1 MKTETMMITTQA
13 TFSDDGTKRYILR
26 KEWDIAKPSLGVIM
40 LVPSAACGVSAD
52 TTSMLVMNNAW
63 RLGYGSVTILN
74 LFSTINDFGL
84 KDGVVDDE
92 ENINAIIFEVG
103 KVDTI
108 VYAPGVGKAKNKLF
122 QKRQEQVL
130 TALYPYKEKLK
141 CLCDQNGESRLQ
153 HPLSPAVRTWY
164 LDDLSIDEFD
174 ITLEE
179 PVEVVAKKG
188 RGKGK

>member
-1 MKTETMMITTQA
+1 ML
-13 TFSDDGTKRYILR
+13 F
-26 KEWDIAKPSLGVIM
+26 PS
-40 LVPSAACGVSAD
+40 SACGVSAD
-52 TTSMLVMNNAW
+52 TTSMLVMNNVY

-84 KDGVVDDE
+84 KEGEVDDE

-108 VYAPGVGKAKNKLF
+108 VYAPGVGKAKNKMF

-130 TALYPYKEKLK
+130 NALKPYAEKLK

-164 LDDLSIDEFD
+164 LADFSI
-174 ITLEE
+174 EE
-179 PVEVVAKKG
+179 LGISMQEPKVDAAKKG
-188 RGKGK
+188 KGKAK